1 MNRREAREQLF
12 TLLFETQFVGGE
24 DYDTVYRDE
33 LILRGLEDDAY
44 VRRVFYGIGEHLPE
58 LDGMI
63 AKYSSGWKSDRMSR
77 VLRAIMRLAIYE
89 MKYESDIPTKVSL
102 NEAVELAKKYDT
114 EKSAGFVN
122 GILNSVARE
131 LEENGAF
138 GSSADCTEESE
149 RVAGGAAD
157 ASDGNTAD
165 ADSAERSAA
174 DNG

>member
-12 TLLFETQFVGGE
+12 TLLFFETQFVGGE

-33 LILRGLEDDAY
+33 LTLRGLEDDAY

-102 NEAVELAKKYDT
+102 KVRRSSWPKIRYREVSGLCQRNTQLGRERARRKR
-114 EKSAGFVN
+114 SIR
-122 GILNSVARE
+122 ILCRLHE
-131 LEENGAF
+131 G
-138 GSSADCTEESE
+138 E
-149 RVAGGAAD
+149 RTGRR
-157 ASDGNTAD
+157 
-165 ADSAERSAA
+165 RSR
-174 DNG
+174 

>member
-24 DYDTVYRDE
+24 DYDTVYREE
-33 LILRGLEDDAY
+33 LVLRGLEDDAY
-44 VRRVFYGIGEHLPE
+44 VRRVYYGIGEHLSE
-58 LDGMI
+58 LDAMI

-102 NEAVELAKKYDT
+102 NEAVELAKKFDT

-122 GILNSVARE
+122 GILNSVTRE
-131 LEENGAF
+131 LGA
-138 GSSADCTEESE
+138 GSAVGGKADCEVSN
-149 RVAGGAAD
+149 
-157 ASDGNTAD
+157 ASDNTAD
-165 ADSAERSAA
+165 DAA
-174 DNG
+174 DNAADNAATATAAAGH

>member
-24 DYDTVYRDE
+24 DYDTVYREE
-33 LILRGLEDDAY
+33 LVLRGLEDAY
-44 VRRVFYGIGEHLPE
+44 VRRVYYGIGEHLSE
-58 LDGMI
+58 LDAMI

-102 NEAVELAKKYDT
+102 NEAVELAKKFDT

-122 GILNSVARE
+122 GILNSVTRE
-131 LEENGAF
+131 LG
-138 GSSADCTEESE
+138 
-149 RVAGGAAD
+149 AGGAVGGKAD
-157 ASDGNTAD
+157 CEVSNASDNTAD
-165 ADSAERSAA
+165 DAA
-174 DNG
+174 DNAADNAATDTAAAGH

>member
-33 LILRGLEDDAY
+33 LTLRGLEDDAY

-102 NEAVELAKKYDT
+102 NEAVELAKK
-114 EKSAGFVN
+114 
-122 GILNSVARE
+122 
-131 LEENGAF
+131 
-138 GSSADCTEESE
+138 
-149 RVAGGAAD
+149 
-157 ASDGNTAD
+157 
-165 ADSAERSAA
+165 
-174 DNG
+174 